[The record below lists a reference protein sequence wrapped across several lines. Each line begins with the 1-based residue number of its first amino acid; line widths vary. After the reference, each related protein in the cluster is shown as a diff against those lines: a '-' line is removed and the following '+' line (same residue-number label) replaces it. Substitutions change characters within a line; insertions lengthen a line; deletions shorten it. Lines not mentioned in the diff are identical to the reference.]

1 MVYYIGIFCV
11 LIFTILSGC
20 VKVSAHIDDIDKATI
35 SIEKEF

>member
-11 LIFTILSGC
+11 LIFVLLSGC
-20 VKVSAHIDDIDKATI
+20 VKVSAHIEDVDKATI

>member
-1 MVYYIGIFCV
+1 MVYNIEIFCV
-11 LIFTILSGC
+11 LIFVILSGC

>member
-11 LIFTILSGC
+11 LIFVILSGC
-20 VKVSAHIDDIDKATI
+20 VKVSARIDSADKATI